1 MRAFFC
7 GAAGLAIL
15 MVMAGPGSGSPAET
29 GPGQVVP
36 QVEQEDPASG
46 ATRVYR
52 LVDEGGEV
60 TYTDR
65 PAAAAQA
72 IDVPTTNTMPAPAPT
87 AAAEAAVEAD
97 AGYSVHITA
106 PADQTIIPRGP
117 GSFSV
122 AAEVSPGLGPG
133 RQLQLLV
140 DGVAEGE
147 PRSQPSW
154 NLSNVFRGSHR
165 LQVQVLDRDG
175 AELARSAAVTVYVFR
190 PSSRYRDP

>member
-7 GAAGLAIL
+7 GAASLAVL
-15 MVMAGPGSGSPAET
+15 AGSGSPTET
-29 GPGQVVP
+29 GS
-36 QVEQEDPASG
+36 A
-46 ATRVYR
+46 RVYR

-72 IDVPTTNTMPAPAPT
+72 VDVPETNTMPAPEPAP
-87 AAAEAAVEAD
+87 AAPEAAVEAD

-122 AAEVSPGLGPG
+122 AAEVSPGLDPG
-133 RQLQLLV
+133 QRLRLLV

-147 PRSQPSW
+147 PRVQPAW

-175 AELARSAAVTVYVFR
+175 AELARSTAVTVYVFR
-190 PSSRYRDP
+190 PSSKFRDP